1 MHDGTPTRL
10 TPLNAFVLPIFLAL
24 LFVFISLIAGGAAP
38 PAEEQQPATPP
49 GVAMNEAEQAFSDS
63 LTGATL
69 TGRFT
74 VDGKADPPK
83 EERYEIVA
91 ATKVGEHD
99 WVIVARIQYGPNDV
113 RVPVPVK
120 VHWAGDTPMLSLT
133 DLTIPGLGTFTS
145 RVMFYDGRYAGT
157 WQHGEHGG
165 HLFGTFS
172 KDDKAESNGDKAAE
186 KAE

>member
-1 MHDGTPTRL
+1 MHDVTPTRL
-10 TPLNAFVLPIFLAL
+10 TPLNAFALPILLAMLAL
-24 LFVFISLIAGGAAP
+24 LVTLVAGAAP
-38 PAEEQQPATPP
+38 PAEEQQPVSPP
-49 GVAMNEAEQAFSDS
+49 GVAMNDAEQAFSDS
-63 LTGATL
+63 LAGAVL

-74 VDGKADPPK
+74 VDGDPSAPK

-99 WVIVARIQYGPNDV
+99 WVIVARIKYGPNDV

-120 VHWAGDTPMLSLT
+120 IHWADDTPVLSLT
-133 DLTIPGLGTFTS
+133 DLAIPGLGTFTS

-157 WQHGEHGG
+157 WQHGDKGG

-172 KDDKAESNGDKAAE
+172 KPEQSEPAPNPAPSN
-186 KAE
+186 